1 MAVPRLLATWA
12 VTPQELAVASFS
24 LLTRLVILAATSSAR
39 SCEPSIHLPVLV
51 GRPAMKNLT
60 VAAIVV
66 ALIGACGGETVV
78 AAELRVPVNFKS
90 IQAAVDASNEG
101 DVIVVASGTY
111 NERVRLKPNVTL
123 RSAGGNEKGKLG
135 LKRAEATIIDG
146 GGEDGEGP
154 GVAMAE
160 GAILDGFTVTNV
172 GTYDDESWNRHFKT
186 QGEEQAHEPIGQPGT
201 GGIGVVGVTCVI
213 RNNIVHHI
221 GYSGI
226 AIMGVDGKRGSP
238 HVINN
243 VCYRNMGGGI
253 GCMMKS
259 TAIVEENTCFENFY
273 AGIGHDDAS
282 PLVIRNTCYGNVR
295 AGIGISE
302 GSQPVVRQNRCF
314 KNRRAGIGVR
324 TGSNTRPVIED
335 NDCFENDMA
344 GIGAREESAPIIRGN
359 RCYKNSRAGIGSRTH
374 ATPTIIDNECYENK
388 ETGIGQMSGA
398 RSVLIGNYLHHNGK
412 SGIGFAA
419 CESGQSL
426 VTGNRVIDNGLV
438 AVGINPGWKITLT
451 GNEFSRKGGLPPIV
465 MVFAGSEA
473 TFSNNVIRGEGV
485 AGIRAA
491 GVVRADGNS
500 FEGLTLRKVGPPN
513 FAVWALK
520 GAKVTLSNNSFS
532 NWRHALHATE
542 SETLINGNAI
552 SSFHKTAFV
561 INKPSQPPFVTGNTA
576 FSADQ
581 KALLAT
587 IDGEPVET
595 GYNRVQKTS
604 DSKPTR

>member
-1 MAVPRLLATWA
+1 MKILSAV
-12 VTPQELAVASFS
+12 
-24 LLTRLVILAATSSAR
+24 
-39 SCEPSIHLPVLV
+39 
-51 GRPAMKNLT
+51 
-60 VAAIVV
+60 AIVV
-66 ALIGACGGETVV
+66 ALVGTSRDGTVD
-78 AAELRVPVNFKS
+78 ASEILVPSHHES
-90 IQAAVDASNEG
+90 IQAAVNAAAPF
-101 DVIVVASGTY
+101 DVVVVAPGTY
-111 NERVRLKPNVTL
+111 HERVQLKPKVTL
-123 RSAGGNEKGKLG
+123 RSAGGNDKGKIG

-160 GAILDGFTVTNV
+160 GATLDGFTVTNV

-186 QGEEQAHEPIGQPGT
+186 QGEEQAEEPIGQPGT

-213 RNNIVHHI
+213 KNNIAHHI

-226 AIMGVDGKRGSP
+226 AVMGVDGKRCSP

-253 GCMMKS
+253 GCMKKS

-295 AGIGISE
+295 AGIGISD
-302 GSQPVVRQNRCF
+302 GSQPVVRNNRCF

-324 TGSNTRPVIED
+324 TGSSTRPIIED

-344 GIGAREESAPIIRGN
+344 GIGAREESSPIIRGN
-359 RCYKNSRAGIGSRTH
+359 RCYRNRLAGIGSRTH

-388 ETGIGQMSGA
+388 ETGIGQMSDA
-398 RSVLIGNYLHHNGK
+398 RTVLIGNHLHHNGK

-419 CESGQSL
+419 CESGRSL
-426 VTGNRVIDNGLV
+426 VVNNRVIDNELV
-438 AVGINPGWKITLT
+438 AVGINPGWKVTLSE
-451 GNEFSRKGGLPPIV
+451 NEFSRKGGLPPIV

-473 TFSNNVIRGEGV
+473 TFTSNVIRGEGV

-491 GVVRADGNS
+491 GVVRADNNL

-513 FAVWALK
+513 FAVWALT
-520 GAKVTLSNNSFS
+520 GANVTLSNNSFS

-542 SETLINGNAI
+542 SETLISGNTI
-552 SSFHKTAFV
+552 SSFHRTAIV
-561 INKPSQPPFVTGNTA
+561 INKPSQPPIVVGNTA
-576 FSADQ
+576 ASADPQ
-581 KALLAT
+581 AGAAT
-587 IDGEPVET
+587 VDGVSVET
-595 GYNRVQKTS
+595 GNNRVEKIAS
-604 DSKPTR
+604 

>member
-1 MAVPRLLATWA
+1 MK
-12 VTPQELAVASFS
+12 
-24 LLTRLVILAATSSAR
+24 ILS
-39 SCEPSIHLPVLV
+39 
-51 GRPAMKNLT
+51 

-66 ALIGACGGETVV
+66 ALVETGRAGPVV
-78 AAELRVPVNFKS
+78 AAEIRVPAHFKS

-101 DVIVVASGTY
+101 DVIIVAPGIY
-111 NERVRLKPNVTL
+111 HERIRFKLNVTL
-123 RSAGGNEKGKLG
+123 RSAGGNEKGKIG
-135 LKRAEATIIDG
+135 LNRAETTIIDG

-160 GAILDGFTVTNV
+160 GATLDGFTVTNV

-226 AIMGVDGKRGSP
+226 AIMGVDGERCSP

-253 GCMMKS
+253 ACMKKS

-282 PLVIRNTCYGNVR
+282 PLIIRNSCYGNVR

-302 GSQPVVRQNRCF
+302 GSKPVVRQNRCF

-324 TGSNTRPVIED
+324 TGSTTRPIIED

-344 GIGAREESAPIIRGN
+344 GIGAREESAPIIRDN
-359 RCYKNSRAGIGSRTH
+359 RCYKNALAGIGSRTH
-374 ATPTIIDNECYENK
+374 ARPKIIGNECYENK
-388 ETGIGQMSGA
+388 ETGIGQMSDA
-398 RSVLIGNYLHHNGK
+398 QTVLIGNHCHHNGK

-419 CESGQSL
+419 CKSGRASVL
-426 VTGNRVIDNGLV
+426 NNRVVDNKLV
-438 AVGINPGWKITLT
+438 AVGINPGWIVTLS
-451 GNEFSRKGGLPPIV
+451 GNELSRKGGLPPIV

-473 TFSNNVIRGEGV
+473 NFTNNVIRGEGV

-491 GVVRADGNS
+491 GVVRADNNS

-513 FAVWALK
+513 FGVWALK
-520 GAKVTLSNNSFS
+520 GAKVTLLNNRFS
-532 NWRHALHATE
+532 NWRHALHASE
-542 SETLINGNAI
+542 SESLFSGNTINN
-552 SSFHKTAFV
+552 FHKTAVV
-561 INKPSQPPFVTGNTA
+561 INKPSRPPVVTVN
-576 FSADQ
+576 
-581 KALLAT
+581 KAVSSEKLANVAT
-587 IDGEPVET
+587 IDGMPLEAGDNRIGNPSNREPD
-595 GYNRVQKTS
+595 Q
-604 DSKPTR
+604 

>member
-1 MAVPRLLATWA
+1 MKHLLPA
-12 VTPQELAVASFS
+12 ASVV
-24 LLTRLVILAATSSAR
+24 LLCV
-39 SCEPSIHLPVLV
+39 SIIA
-51 GRPAMKNLT
+51 GS
-60 VAAIVV
+60 
-66 ALIGACGGETVV
+66 IGASEI
-78 AAELRVPVNFKS
+78 LVPSQHES
-90 IQAAVDASNEG
+90 IQAAVNAAAPF
-101 DVIVVASGTY
+101 DVVVVAPGTY
-111 NERVRLKPNVTL
+111 HERVRLKPKVTL
-123 RSAGGNEKGKLG
+123 RSAGGDDKGKIG

-146 GGEDGEGP
+146 GGEKGEGP

-160 GAILDGFTVTNV
+160 GATLDGFTVTNV
-172 GTYDDESWNRHFKT
+172 GTYNDESWNRHFKT
-186 QGEEQAHEPIGQPGT
+186 QGEEQAEEPIGQPGT

-226 AIMGVDGKRGSP
+226 AVMGVDGKRCSP

-253 GCMMKS
+253 GCMKKS

-295 AGIGISE
+295 AGIGISD
-302 GSQPVVRQNRCF
+302 GSQPVVRNNRCF

-324 TGSNTRPVIED
+324 TGSSTRPIIED

-359 RCYKNSRAGIGSRTH
+359 RCYRNRLAGIGSRTH

-388 ETGIGQMSGA
+388 ETGIGQMSDA
-398 RSVLIGNYLHHNGK
+398 RTVLIGNHLHHNGK

-419 CESGQSL
+419 CESGRSL
-426 VTGNRVIDNGLV
+426 VVNNRVIDNELV
-438 AVGINPGWKITLT
+438 AVGINPGWKVTLSE
-451 GNEFSRKGGLPPIV
+451 NEFSRKGGLPPIV

-473 TFSNNVIRGEGV
+473 TFTNNVIRGEGV

-491 GVVRADGNS
+491 GVVRADNNS

-520 GAKVTLSNNSFS
+520 GARVTLSNNSFS
-532 NWRHALHATE
+532 SWRHALHASE
-542 SETLINGNAI
+542 SESLVSGNTISNFHRTAI
-552 SSFHKTAFV
+552 V
-561 INKPSQPPFVTGNTA
+561 INKPSQPPIVVGNTA
-576 FSADQ
+576 ASADPQ
-581 KALLAT
+581 AGAAT
-587 IDGEPVET
+587 VDGVSVET
-595 GYNRVQKTS
+595 GNNRVEKIAS
-604 DSKPTR
+604 

>member
-1 MAVPRLLATWA
+1 MKHLLPA
-12 VTPQELAVASFS
+12 ASVV
-24 LLTRLVILAATSSAR
+24 LLCV
-39 SCEPSIHLPVLV
+39 SIIA
-51 GRPAMKNLT
+51 GS
-60 VAAIVV
+60 
-66 ALIGACGGETVV
+66 IGASEI
-78 AAELRVPVNFKS
+78 LVPSQHES
-90 IQAAVDASNEG
+90 IQAAVNAAAPF
-101 DVIVVASGTY
+101 DVVVVAPGTY
-111 NERVRLKPNVTL
+111 HERVRLKPKVTL
-123 RSAGGNEKGKLG
+123 RSAGGDDKGKIG

-146 GGEDGEGP
+146 GGEKGEGP

-160 GAILDGFTVTNV
+160 GATLDGFTVTNV
-172 GTYDDESWNRHFKT
+172 GTYNDESWNRHFKT
-186 QGEEQAHEPIGQPGT
+186 QGEEQAEEPIGQPGT

-226 AIMGVDGKRGSP
+226 AVMGVDGKRCSP

-253 GCMMKS
+253 GCMKKS

-295 AGIGISE
+295 AGIGISD
-302 GSQPVVRQNRCF
+302 GSQPVVRNNRCF

-324 TGSNTRPVIED
+324 TGSSTRPIIED

-359 RCYKNSRAGIGSRTH
+359 RCYRNRLAGIGSRTH

-388 ETGIGQMSGA
+388 ETGIGQMSDA
-398 RSVLIGNYLHHNGK
+398 RTVLIGNHLHHNGK

-419 CESGQSL
+419 CESGRSL
-426 VTGNRVIDNGLV
+426 VVNNRVIDNELV
-438 AVGINPGWKITLT
+438 AVGINPGWKVTLSE
-451 GNEFSRKGGLPPIV
+451 NEFSRKGGLPPIV

-473 TFSNNVIRGEGV
+473 TFTNNVIRGEGV

-491 GVVRADGNS
+491 GVVRADNNS

-520 GAKVTLSNNSFS
+520 GARVTLSNNSFS
-532 NWRHALHATE
+532 SWRHALHASE
-542 SETLINGNAI
+542 SESLVSGNTISNFHRTAI
-552 SSFHKTAFV
+552 V
-561 INKPSQPPFVTGNTA
+561 INKPSQPPTVTGNTA
-576 FSADQ
+576 VSSDQ
-581 KALLAT
+581 QAEVAT
-587 IDGEPVET
+587 VDGVPVEP
-595 GYNRVQKTS
+595 GKNHVERPLDKQQI
-604 DSKPTR
+604 R

>member
-1 MAVPRLLATWA
+1 MKH
-12 VTPQELAVASFS
+12 S
-24 LLTRLVILAATSSAR
+24 LVFGFAFLMSS
-39 SCEPSIHLPVLV
+39 L
-51 GRPAMKNLT
+51 
-60 VAAIVV
+60 VV
-66 ALIGACGGETVV
+66 ADHVNAVEIH
-78 AAELRVPVNFKS
+78 VPDNHAT
-90 IQAAVDASNEG
+90 IQAAI
-101 DVIVVASGTY
+101 DVAKPFDVVVVSPGTY
-111 NERVRLKPNVTL
+111 KERVVLKADITL
-123 RSAGGNEKGKLG
+123 KSAGGNEKGKLG
-135 LKRAEATIIDG
+135 LKRAEVTVIDG

-160 GAILDGFTVTNV
+160 GATLDGFTVTNV

-226 AIMGVDGKRGSP
+226 AIMGEEGKRCSP
-238 HVINN
+238 RVVNN

-302 GSQPVVRQNRCF
+302 GSQPVVRQNKCF

-324 TGSNTRPVIED
+324 TGSTTRPIIED

-344 GIGAREESAPIIRGN
+344 GIGAREEAAPIIRGN
-359 RCYKNSRAGIGSRTH
+359 RCYKNALAGIGSRTH
-374 ATPTIIDNECYENK
+374 ATPTIIGNECYENR
-388 ETGIGQMSGA
+388 ETGIGQMSDA
-398 RSVLIGNYLHHNGK
+398 RTVLIGNHLHHNGK

-419 CESGQSL
+419 SKSGQSL
-426 VTGNRVIDNGLV
+426 VAGNRVIDNGLV
-438 AVGINPGWKITLT
+438 AVGINPGWKVTLT
-451 GNEFSRKGGLPPIV
+451 ENELSRKGGLPPIV

-473 TFSNNVIRGEGV
+473 TFTNNVIRGEGV

-491 GVVRADGNS
+491 GLVRADNNS

-520 GAKVTLSNNSFS
+520 GANVTLLNNRFS
-532 NWRHALHATE
+532 NWRHALHASE
-542 SETLINGNAI
+542 SESLISGNTISNFHRTAI
-552 SSFHKTAFV
+552 V
-561 INKPSQPPFVTGNTA
+561 INKPSKPPVVTGNSA
-576 FSADQ
+576 VSADQ
-581 KALLAT
+581 KAEVVT
-587 IDGEPVET
+587 VDGMPVEA
-595 GYNRVQKTS
+595 GNNRVE
-604 DSKPTR
+604 KPSSSNPIR